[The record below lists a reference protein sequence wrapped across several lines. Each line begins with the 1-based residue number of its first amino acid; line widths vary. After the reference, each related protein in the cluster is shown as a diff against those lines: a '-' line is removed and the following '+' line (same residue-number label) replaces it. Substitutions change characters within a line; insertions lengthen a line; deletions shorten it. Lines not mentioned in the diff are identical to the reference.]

1 MKFAAWEPQYH
12 AILEDFGFSRAR
24 DEEAAMMLSELL
36 RGRKQCLLEADLLL
50 RGRTAVVCGNA
61 LSLEKELEALR
72 PEGAAFVAADGATS
86 VLLRKSIVPDV
97 IVTDLDG
104 PIDSILQA
112 EERGS
117 IVVVHAHGDN
127 LDALCACVPRLQRII
142 GTVQCRPPQ
151 GLYNF
156 GGFTDG
162 DRCVFL
168 ARELGATSIRLV
180 GFDFEDESVT
190 PRKRK
195 KLAWARRLIDLAMRE
210 DAFLGTS
217 LNCAA
222 KGTFG

>member
-1 MKFAAWEPQYH
+1 LQ
-12 AILEDFGFSRAR
+12 
-24 DEEAAMMLSELL
+24 ELL
-36 RGRKQCLLEADLLL
+36 RGRKQSISIAAL
-50 RGRTAVVCGNA
+50 RLRDRPVVVCGNA
-61 LSLEKELEALR
+61 PSLEKELEALP
-72 PEGAAFVAADGATS
+72 PEGVAFVAADGAAG
-86 VLLRKSIVPDV
+86 VLLRKGIVPEV

-127 LDALCACVPRLQRII
+127 LDALYACVPRLQRII

-168 ARELGATSIRLV
+168 ARELGAASITLV

-195 KLAWARRLIDLAMRE
+195 KLEWARRLIDLALRE
-210 DAFLGTS
+210 DEL
-217 LNCAA
+217 CR
-222 KGTFG
+222 